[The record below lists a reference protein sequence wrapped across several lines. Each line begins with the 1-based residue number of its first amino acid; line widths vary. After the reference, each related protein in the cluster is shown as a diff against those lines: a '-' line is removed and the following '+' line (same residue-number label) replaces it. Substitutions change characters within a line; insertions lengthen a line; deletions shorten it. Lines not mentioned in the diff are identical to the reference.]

1 MTQSQQV
8 LLDYMNCTTDAGWK
22 IIEAK
27 RTPQDKE
34 RLRLKMAESMVKVLE
49 PKLKYSQPENN

>member
-8 LLDYMNCTTDAGWK
+8 ILDFMNCTTDAGWK

-49 PKLKYSQPENN
+49 PKHKYSQPNRD